1 MAMLNNQRV
10 TFPWEMKENRTRLV
24 VNWVQQNVLVVF
36 FSGERNIRNRFLDML
51 NNTHRIHGA
60 AIYGNMDPINI
71 PPLC

>member
-36 FSGERNIRNRFLDML
+36 FFRREKYSESFSR
-51 NNTHRIHGA
+51 HVEQH
-60 AIYGNMDPINI
+60 P
-71 PPLC
+71 